1 MIVHAFSSAS
11 APLGVRNSVN
21 LVTLEPLVISAV
33 TVPPVSAAIVFASA
47 TLKVVPETVTFWSVK
62 ASAPLPIS
70 VK

>member
-11 APLGVRNSVN
+11 DPLGVRNSVN
-21 LVTLEPLVISAV
+21 LLTLEPVAIEAV
-33 TVPPVSAAIVFASA
+33 TTPVVSAAIVFASA

-62 ASAPLPIS
+62 ASAPLPMS